1 MGGVAS
7 CLRLRASRLRFGA
20 RCLALG
26 LGGSLLGLTL
36 LLGGK
41 LLFGQLLLGVAHL
54 IGCRFVLGLPA
65 GLAGSLADRAAVVLV
80 GAADCFGVL
89 GDRGNAGAMGRANGA
104 LALDKL
110 LLALFVE

>member
-7 CLRLRASRLRFGA
+7 CVRLRASRFRFGA

-26 LGGSLLGLTL
+26 LGGSLLGLAL
-36 LLGGK
+36 LLGGE
-41 LLFGQLLLGVAHL
+41 LLFGELLLGVAQL
-54 IGCRFVLGLPA
+54 VGCGFVLGLPA

-80 GAADCFGVL
+80 GAADGLGVL
-89 GDRGNAGAMGRANGA
+89 GDRGNAGAMGSAIGA

-110 LLALFVE
+110 L